1 MRHTSYKKGFT
12 LAELLV
18 ALIVSS
24 VILAAVATL
33 AFAMSSANDATDDT
47 SSKQAQL
54 RYATVRISDLIRH
67 CRLIYATSSSD
78 LAVWRADDDNDDLV
92 DVNEIAYIRKG
103 PDSNYLHMYEFPSS
117 FGGTVSL
124 DTMPAPVGDDVKLIP
139 QCSNVEFYAHLDNPD
154 DPVSKAKRITI
165 TFDLAENDIIHRY
178 QISTALRGWAGNLLN
193 EDGNA
198 LIGDD
203 D

>member
-1 MRHTSYKKGFT
+1 M
-12 LAELLV
+12 
-18 ALIVSS
+18 
-24 VILAAVATL
+24 
-33 AFAMSSANDATDDT
+33 
-47 SSKQAQL
+47 
-54 RYATVRISDLIRH
+54 
-67 CRLIYATSSSD
+67 
-78 LAVWRADDDNDDLV
+78 
-92 DVNEIAYIRKG
+92 
-103 PDSNYLHMYEFPSS
+103 
-117 FGGTVSL
+117 
-124 DTMPAPVGDDVKLIP
+124 KLIP